1 MKNENQTNFSIEN
14 FLSANDIKNVQIK
27 KLYEVT
33 IWSKSF
39 ANFDKTKLLKSEI
52 NYKSILSKEV
62 KELVVENGDI
72 KLLTTYPSDMFTSTD
87 IWDGDVYE
95 EEIVYIPSGG
105 NPYVQYYNGK
115 FINAGNIIGTS
126 YDKNVLLTKYVYY
139 FLKSKND
146 LIAKV
151 FRGSGIKHPYMPE
164 ILEIEIPIPSIEV
177 QTQVVN
183 ILDIFSSYAEK
194 LKAELKAELKARS
207 TQYEYYRDKLLSN
220 NNLSNDINFFSKK
233 LSEIAEINI
242 GKQPS
247 KEDLSENG
255 LYPYMNGG
263 ISKSSNAKNFNNIK
277 NTIIVSQGGS
287 NAGYVQWMYEDF
299 YQGSHCYSLKV
310 TSKQILNRFL
320 FFYLKSNQDK
330 IFNLVQG
337 SGIPGLKKT
346 SLSSLT
352 VLIPS
357 IRNQEKIVKVLDN
370 FESICKD
377 LKIGLPA
384 EEIKR
389 QQQYEFYRNSIFEY
403 LETNSFEKLMCV
415 REREDNLTTGLIKLI
430 QYIFDQTISLKLSKL
445 IQFTNGFNFLTNANF
460 DDSKPAASIIK
471 IANIDK
477 NNNLN
482 INNAE
487 KFNFSSYPNNDLSKY
502 KVNKNCILIA
512 MSGNTIG
519 KTYYSTEELNC
530 YINQRVGKIE
540 TQLDIINLKFI
551 YFYLNNIIPNWI
563 KQFYLKSSQPNIN
576 TSDIFDIEVKVPSL
590 EKQNKIV
597 NTLENF
603 ESICKDLKIGLPAEE
618 IKRQQQYE
626 FYRNSIFEYL
636 ETNSFEKLMRE
647 RERERR

>member
-1 MKNENQTNFSIEN
+1 MKLFRELLQKETINNDSI
-14 FLSANDIKNVQIK
+14 KH
-27 KLYEVT
+27 
-33 IWSKSF
+33 
-39 ANFDKTKLLKSEI
+39 KTL
-52 NYKSILSKEV
+52 
-62 KELVVENGDI
+62 
-72 KLLTTYPSDMFTSTD
+72 
-87 IWDGDVYE
+87 
-95 EEIVYIPSGG
+95 EEIVVFENNKRIPISSENRIKGNFPYYGANGIQDYVNDYIFDGTYILIGEDGSVVKKDGT
-105 NPYVQYYNGK
+105 PYLQFVSGK
-115 FINAGNIIGTS
+115 FWVNNHAHIIKEKDVNELNLRYLYFYLSNFNIQSFVTPGNRA
-126 YDKNVLLTKYVYY
+126 KLT
-139 FLKSKND
+139 LNS
-146 LIAKV
+146 AK
-151 FRGSGIKHPYMPE
+151 RIKVIVPSLQVQNKIVE
-164 ILEIEIPIPSIEV
+164 IL
-177 QTQVVN
+177 
-183 ILDIFSSYAEK
+183 DKFSEYS
-194 LKAELKAELKARS
+194 AELKAELKARS
-207 TQYEYYRDKLLSN
+207 TQYEYYRNSLLSN
-220 NNLSNDINFFSKK
+220 QEKEIGSVTKKLWEVTVWNRIFNDFDKDKQTKNISKYQYISASEAKDLIVDNGNIKLLTTSPSNIFTSTEKWNGEIHDDEIVYIPRGGNPYIQYWNGKFINVGNIIASSYDKNVLSNKYLFYFLK
-233 LSEIAEINI
+233 
-242 GKQPS
+242 S
-247 KEDLSENG
+247 KENLISKAYRG
-255 LYPYMNGG
+255 AGILMPYMP
-263 ISKSSNAKNFNNIK
+263 
-277 NTIIVSQGGS
+277 
-287 NAGYVQWMYEDF
+287 E
-299 YQGSHCYSLKV
+299 
-310 TSKQILNRFL
+310 ILEI
-320 FFYLKSNQDK
+320 D
-330 IFNLVQG
+330 I
-337 SGIPGLKKT
+337 T
-346 SLSSLT
+346 
-352 VLIPS
+352 IPS
-357 IRNQEKIVKVLDN
+357 IDIQNKITDVLDN
-370 FESICKD
+370 FESICKN

-403 LETNSFEKLMCV
+403 LETNSFEKLMRE

-519 KTYYSTEELNC
+519 KTYFSSEELNC

-551 YFYLNNIIPNWI
+551 YFYLNKIIPNWI

-590 EKQNKIV
+590 EIQNKIV

-647 RERERR
+647 REREKIT